1 MFLASRASAG
11 RPAVRARVCRDDHPA
26 GGLGVGALDEAQE
39 VDSGTLKHVMGLDFN
54 DTLN

>member
-1 MFLASRASAG
+1 M
-11 RPAVRARVCRDDHPA
+11 RARVCRDDHTSSA
-26 GGLGVGALDEAQE
+26 GGQGVGALDEAQE

>member
-11 RPAVRARVCRDDHPA
+11 RPAVRARVCRDDHSPRQ
-26 GGLGVGALDEAQE
+26 GVGALDEAQE

>member
-1 MFLASRASAG
+1 M
-11 RPAVRARVCRDDHPA
+11 RARVCRDDQIRAHRQ
-26 GGLGVGALDEAQE
+26 GVGALDEAQE

>member
-1 MFLASRASAG
+1 M
-11 RPAVRARVCRDDHPA
+11 RARVCRDDHPA

>member
-11 RPAVRARVCRDDHPA
+11 RPAVRARVCRDHA
-26 GGLGVGALDEAQE
+26 HRQGVGALDEAQE

>member
-1 MFLASRASAG
+1 M
-11 RPAVRARVCRDDHPA
+11 RARVCRDDPCA
-26 GGLGVGALDEAQE
+26 GGQGVGALDEAQE

>member
-1 MFLASRASAG
+1 MRSLSRQ
-11 RPAVRARVCRDDHPA
+11 
-26 GGLGVGALDEAQE
+26 GVGALDEAQE

>member
-11 RPAVRARVCRDDHPA
+11 RPAVRARVCRDDQPQ
-26 GGLGVGALDEAQE
+26 GVGALDEAQE

>member
-11 RPAVRARVCRDDHPA
+11 RPAVRARVCRDDHQQ
-26 GGLGVGALDEAQE
+26 GVGALDEAQE